1 MRREKFMREELAT
14 MVDPRGGELHN
25 PNMEILNEY
34 FDGDELLKHV
44 EQEFRHDQF
53 F

>member
-1 MRREKFMREELAT
+1 MRKELT
-14 MVDPRGGELHN
+14 IMVYPRGGRLHN
-25 PNMEILNEY
+25 PNMEIWNEY
-34 FDGDELLKHV
+34 FDGDELVKHI